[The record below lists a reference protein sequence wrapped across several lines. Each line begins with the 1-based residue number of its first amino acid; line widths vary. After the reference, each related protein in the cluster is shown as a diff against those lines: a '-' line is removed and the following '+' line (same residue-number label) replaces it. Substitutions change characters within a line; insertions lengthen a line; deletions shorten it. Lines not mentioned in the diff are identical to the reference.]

1 MVTLIF
7 LAKKLARAGKPC
19 LVTLLPGGVA
29 WSVTLTSALGLH
41 KAKGWAPGSVAEG
54 KPTWEQGKQG
64 KSRVRFFQGVPDLV
78 RGGSSGGPW
87 PGSSEQVS
95 KVSLEFVFPGGSRP
109 RSRWGFRWSVAW
121 PVPEVPVAGG
131 RSPSLAP
138 LPLGRPTR
146 TSQRNPWPG
155 PSRRS
160 PSRGRIPRASP
171 QADRGE
177 RANGLARLARSP
189 RRGQVSNHQSPT
201 RPSGGRE
208 ARARVSRTCPVGD
221 NAFWGTTLAGAKAF
235 RPTLRLTIPDQKDL
249 VPGLGIFFK
258 TGPPARRANS
268 RTLDGPGHGLSPR
281 APTGWRVEAVPG
293 RRRAGWQVEA
303 SLDGGPRDPGRQ
315 APRTPG
321 GSGCVPLPWGPTT
334 RPPSGRSGAK

>member
-29 WSVTLTSALGLH
+29 WSFTLTSALGLR

-78 RGGSSGGPW
+78 RGGSSGRPW

-121 PVPEVPVAGG
+121 PVAEVPVAGADP
-131 RSPSLAP
+131 PSLA
-138 LPLGRPTR
+138 LGRPTR

-160 PSRGRIPRASP
+160 PSRGADPRASP
-171 QADRGE
+171 
-177 RANGLARLARSP
+177 
-189 RRGQVSNHQSPT
+189 
-201 RPSGGRE
+201 
-208 ARARVSRTCPVGD
+208 
-221 NAFWGTTLAGAKAF
+221 
-235 RPTLRLTIPDQKDL
+235 
-249 VPGLGIFFK
+249 
-258 TGPPARRANS
+258 
-268 RTLDGPGHGLSPR
+268 
-281 APTGWRVEAVPG
+281 
-293 RRRAGWQVEA
+293 
-303 SLDGGPRDPGRQ
+303 
-315 APRTPG
+315 
-321 GSGCVPLPWGPTT
+321 
-334 RPPSGRSGAK
+334 

>member
-1 MVTLIF
+1 MGRWDKTGCLGKMGRWIF
-7 LAKKLARAGKPC
+7 
-19 LVTLLPGGVA
+19 PGGSRPGSRREFRWSVA
-29 WSVTLTSALGLH
+29 WLLGT
-41 KAKGWAPGSVAEG
+41 G
-54 KPTWEQGKQG
+54 EQGK
-64 KSRVRFFQGVPDLV
+64 SGVCFP
-78 RGGSSGGPW
+78 RGIPTSFAVGGSGGPW
-87 PGSSEQVS
+87 PG
-95 KVSLEFVFPGGSRP
+95 PSR
-109 RSRWGFRWSVAW
+109 RSPSR
-121 PVPEVPVAGG
+121 G
-131 RSPSLAP
+131 RIPPSLAP

-160 PSRGRIPRASP
+160 PLRGRIPRASP

-268 RTLDGPGHGLSPR
+268 RTLDGPGQGLSPR
-281 APTGWRVEAVPG
+281 APTGWQVEAVPG

-315 APRTPG
+315 APWTPG

-334 RPPSGRSGAK
+334 RPPLGTERGEVGDRT